1 MAFAGFKKQLNKANQ
16 FVSEKMGTAEGTKLT
31 DEYLDME
38 RKTEATIELVD
49 EMLNKTKEYLQ
60 PNPATR
66 AKMQLSSRVGQQGGG
81 RVYGQP
87 EGVLG
92 DTMVRSA
99 KRLGDT
105 NLFCKHPKSGFL
117 TKLLEGRML

>member
-1 MAFAGFKKQLNKANQ
+1 
-16 FVSEKMGTAEGTKLT
+16 MGTAEGTKLT
-31 DEYLDME
+31 EEYLDME
-38 RKTEATIELVD
+38 RKTDATIELVD
-49 EMLNKTKEYLQ
+49 EMINKTKEYLQ

-66 AKMQLSSRVGQQGGG
+66 AKMQLSTRVGQSGG

-99 KRLGDT
+99 KKLGDN
-105 NLFCKHPKSGFL
+105 NLFGKNL
-117 TKLLEGRML
+117 NYLVL